1 MLAERIGD
9 FVVYCTP
16 DAKVSAISMQ
26 SPADIR
32 NHLLLVHCEVHAPG
46 GEFHIMRTL
55 MPLPSGQQMH
65 DKHRY
70 NQRPD
75 DMQPRVATQ
84 LAPE

>member
-1 MLAERIGD
+1 MQRCWQSVLATSSSTAPLTLR
-9 FVVYCTP
+9 YQQYLC
-16 DAKVSAISMQ
+16 
-26 SPADIR
+26 

-46 GEFHIMRTL
+46 GELHIMRTL